1 MDTLTLTFG
10 ILAAV
15 ILFLYGLQGFARE
28 VQAHGQATLQAWFG
42 KVTRHRVPGFLL
54 GALATAVVQSSSAIS
69 SIAVALVGSG
79 VIGFRQ
85 SLPVLF
91 GANVGTTVTAWL
103 VAFKLTGLGPFFL
116 VIGGLL
122 SMLPGRMQ
130 VVGKSLFYF
139 GFIFFSLGLISQS
152 LAPLQASPAFAAW
165 LQVVESPWAGVLAG
179 MVTTL
184 AVQSSSVTTGLII
197 VLVQQGLMG
206 ADVAIAVVIGANL
219 GSTGTA
225 LLASLPLQREAHRAA
240 LANLLS
246 TSAGCCSGR
255 PSSRGWRGRSPGR
268 WKRRRWRWPWPMCC
282 SISRRPCCSSC
293 CCGPSPRWSTAY
305 YRRGRPPRRP
315 EGVQGTGRPRATCH
329 TAYQRSAGK
338 GRSTARTAAA
348 RRAPHSPKRMEP
360 RIRGGEDMRR

>member
-54 GALATAVVQSSSAIS
+54 GAIATAVVQSSSAIS

-91 GANVGTTVTAWL
+91 GANVGTTATAWL

-179 MVTTL
+179 MVITL

-240 LANLLS
+240 LANLLFNVGGLLLW
-246 TSAGCCSGR
+246 APFIPWLARVISGAMET
-255 PSSRGWRGRSPGR
+255 PA
-268 WKRRRWRWPWPMCC
+268 MAVAMAHVLFNL
-282 SISRRPCCSSC
+282 
-293 CCGPSPRWSTAY
+293 STALLFLVLL
-305 YRRGRPPRRP
+305 RPFAAVVDRLLPPRP
-315 EGVQGTGRPRATCH
+315 AT
-329 TAYQRSAGK
+329 
-338 GRSTARTAAA
+338 
-348 RRAPHSPKRMEP
+348 APA
-360 RIRGGEDMRR
+360 